1 MSFELFVARRYLTA
15 RRKQAF
21 ISVITMISVGGIAIG
36 VAALVI
42 AIALITGFQ
51 SDVQDKIL
59 GATSHV
65 MVSDLGGEGL
75 ADYEAMADKIRGLPG
90 VESASPVVYN
100 TVLITGIGESSG
112 ALVKGIDF
120 ERERPGSAW
129 LQKLES
135 GRIPDGSGPRD
146 GLLLGRELALKIGA
160 QPGDVVDIVT
170 ASSTLSPLGL
180 MPKRKRFQVTGIFNT
195 GLYEFDSS
203 TALASIAVA
212 QRLFGLEGRASYIQV
227 KLADIF
233 AAPVLGERIKAVLPP
248 VVYITTWM
256 ELNKSLFSALKLEKN
271 IMFLTITLIVIV
283 AALNIIATLI
293 LMVMEKT
300 RDIGILMAIGAT
312 PRTVNRIFF
321 YQGALIGVIG
331 TLVGVG
337 LGVVVAFNVDTVVP
351 FIENLLGFKF
361 LAKDV
366 YYISDLPSDVLL
378 SDVTTIGLVSLA
390 LSFLATLYP
399 SWRASRV
406 NPAEA
411 LRYE

>member
-1 MSFELFVARRYLTA
+1 MKFELFVARRYLTA

-21 ISVITMISVGGIAIG
+21 ISVITSISVLGIAIG

-51 SDVQDKIL
+51 GDVQEKIL

-65 MVSDLGGEGL
+65 MVSDLGGQGLAGYEGL
-75 ADYEAMADKIRGLPG
+75 AEKIRTIPG
-90 VESASPVVYN
+90 VESVTPVVYN
-100 TVLITGIGESSG
+100 TVLITGLGESSG

-120 ERERPGSAW
+120 DREKPGAAW
-129 LQKLES
+129 LQKLEA
-135 GRIPDGSGPRD
+135 GRIPEGGGPRE
-146 GLLLGRELALKIGA
+146 GLLLGREIALRIGA
-160 QPGDVVDIVT
+160 QVGDAVTIVT

-180 MPKRKRFQVTGIFNT
+180 LPKTKRFQVTGIFNT
-195 GLYEFDSS
+195 GLYEFDNS
-203 TALASIAVA
+203 TALVSIGVA

-227 KLADIF
+227 KLRDIF
-233 AAPVLGERIKAVLPP
+233 AAPAVGEKIKAALPP

-300 RDIGILMAIGAT
+300 RDIGILMAMGAT
-312 PRTVNRIFF
+312 PRSINRIFF

-331 TLVGVG
+331 TAFGVLLGLGWCALANAFELIKIPVDIYQISYVPFRLRPLDLALIVGVT
-337 LGVVVAFNVDTVVP
+337 LLISFVSTLFPARRAAKVDPVVA
-351 FIENLLGFKF
+351 LK
-361 LAKDV
+361 
-366 YYISDLPSDVLL
+366 
-378 SDVTTIGLVSLA
+378 
-390 LSFLATLYP
+390 
-399 SWRASRV
+399 
-406 NPAEA
+406 
-411 LRYE
+411 YE

>member
-21 ISVITMISVGGIAIG
+21 ISVITLISVVGIAIG

-51 SDVQDKIL
+51 GDVQDKIL

-65 MVSDLGGEGL
+65 MVSDLGGNGLEG
-75 ADYEAMADKIRGLPG
+75 YEDMAAKIRAVPG
-90 VESASPVVYN
+90 VEAVSPVVYS

-112 ALVKGIDF
+112 ALVKGLDF
-120 ERERPGSAW
+120 ERERAGSPW
-129 LQKLES
+129 LQRLEA
-135 GRIPDGSGPRD
+135 GRIPEPGGARD
-146 GLLLGRELALKIGA
+146 GLILGRELALRIGA
-160 QPGDVVDIVT
+160 QVGDTVQIVT
-170 ASSTLSPLGL
+170 ASSTLSPMGL
-180 MPKRKRFQVTGIFNT
+180 LPRRKTFEVTGLFNT

-203 TALASIAVA
+203 TALVAIGVA
-212 QRLFGLEGRASYIQV
+212 QKLFGLEGRASYIQV

-233 AAPVLGERIKAVLPP
+233 AAPAIGERIKAVLPP

-312 PRTVNRIFF
+312 PRMINRIFF
-321 YQGALIGVIG
+321 FQGALIGVIG
-331 TLVGVG
+331 TALGVFLG
-337 LGVVVAFNVDTVVP
+337 LGWCALANAFELIKIPVDIYQISYVP
-351 FIENLLGFKF
+351 FRMRPL
-361 LAKDV
+361 D
-366 YYISDLPSDVLL
+366 
-378 SDVTTIGLVSLA
+378 LA
-390 LSFLATLYP
+390 LIVGITLAHQ
-399 SWRASRV
+399 
-406 NPAEA
+406 
-411 LRYE
+411 LRLDPLPGPPRGQSGPRGGVEI

>member
-21 ISVITMISVGGIAIG
+21 ISVITLISVGGIAIG

-51 SDVQDKIL
+51 GDVQDKIL

-65 MVSDLGGEGL
+65 MVSDLGGRGLEG
-75 ADYEAMADKIRGLPG
+75 YEAMAEKIRALPG

-100 TVLITGIGESSG
+100 TVLITGVGESSG

-120 ERERPGSAW
+120 ARERQCSAW
-129 LQKLES
+129 LQRLEAGEIPAGG
-135 GRIPDGSGPRD
+135 GRHE
-146 GLLLGRELALKIGA
+146 GLLLGRELALRIGA
-160 QPGDVVDIVT
+160 QVGDVVDIVT

-180 MPKRKRFQVTGIFNT
+180 LPKRKRFEVAGIFNT

-203 TALASIAVA
+203 TALAAIDVA
-212 QRLFGLEGRASYIQV
+212 QRLFGVEGRASYIQV
-227 KLADIF
+227 KLKDIF
-233 AAPVLGERIKAVLPP
+233 AAPAIGEKIKAALPP
-248 VVYITTWM
+248 VIYITTWM
-256 ELNKSLFSALKLEKN
+256 DLNKSLFSALKLEKN

-312 PRTVNRIFF
+312 PQTINRVFF
-321 YQGALIGVIG
+321 FQGALIGVIG
-331 TLVGVG
+331 TALGVLLGLGWCALANAFKLIKIPVDIYQISYVPFRMRPFDLALIVGVT
-337 LGVVVAFNVDTVVP
+337 LLISFVSTLFPARRAAKVDPVVA
-351 FIENLLGFKF
+351 LK
-361 LAKDV
+361 
-366 YYISDLPSDVLL
+366 
-378 SDVTTIGLVSLA
+378 
-390 LSFLATLYP
+390 
-399 SWRASRV
+399 
-406 NPAEA
+406 
-411 LRYE
+411 YE

>member
-331 TLVGVG
+331 TALGVLLGLGWCALANTFELIKIPVDIYQISYVPFRMRPLDLAAIVGVT
-337 LGVVVAFNVDTVVP
+337 LLISFVSTLFPARRAAKTDPVVA
-351 FIENLLGFKF
+351 LK
-361 LAKDV
+361 
-366 YYISDLPSDVLL
+366 
-378 SDVTTIGLVSLA
+378 
-390 LSFLATLYP
+390 
-399 SWRASRV
+399 
-406 NPAEA
+406 
-411 LRYE
+411 YE

>member
-75 ADYEAMADKIRGLPG
+75 ADYEAMADRIRGLPG

-129 LQKLES
+129 LQTLES

-180 MPKRKRFQVTGIFNT
+180 MPKRKRFQVAGIFNT

-212 QRLFGLEGRASYIQV
+212 QKLFGLEGRASYIQV

-233 AAPVLGERIKAVLPP
+233 AAPALGERIKAVLPP

-300 RDIGILMAIGAT
+300 RDIGILMAMGAT
-312 PRTVNRIFF
+312 PRMVNRIFF
-321 YQGALIGVIG
+321 LQGALIGVIG
-331 TLVGVG
+331 TALGVG
-337 LGVVVAFNVDTVVP
+337 LGLGWCALANAFELIKIPVDIYQISYVPFRMRPLDLALIIGVTLLISFVSTLFPARRAAKIDPVVA
-351 FIENLLGFKF
+351 LK
-361 LAKDV
+361 
-366 YYISDLPSDVLL
+366 
-378 SDVTTIGLVSLA
+378 
-390 LSFLATLYP
+390 
-399 SWRASRV
+399 
-406 NPAEA
+406 
-411 LRYE
+411 YE

>member
-21 ISVITMISVGGIAIG
+21 ISVITLISVVGIAIG

-51 SDVQDKIL
+51 GDVQDKIL

-65 MVSDLGGEGL
+65 MVSDLGGRGLEG
-75 ADYEAMADKIRGLPG
+75 YEGMAEKIRSVPG
-90 VESASPVVYN
+90 VASVSPVVYS

-120 ERERPGSAW
+120 ERERSGSPW
-129 LQKLES
+129 LGRLEA
-135 GRIPDGSGPRD
+135 GEIPAAGGARE
-146 GLLLGRELALKIGA
+146 GLLLGRELALRIGA
-160 QPGDVVDIVT
+160 QVGDAVQIVT
-170 ASSTLSPLGL
+170 ASSTLSPIGL
-180 MPKRKRFQVTGIFNT
+180 LPKRKTFEVAGIFNT

-203 TALASIAVA
+203 TALIAIGVA
-212 QRLFGLEGRASYIQV
+212 QKLFGLEGRASYIQV
-227 KLADIF
+227 KLTDIF
-233 AAPVLGERIKAVLPP
+233 AAPKIGERIKEILPP

-256 ELNKSLFSALKLEKN
+256 DLNKSLFSALKLEKN

-312 PRTVNRIFF
+312 PQMINRVFF

-331 TLVGVG
+331 TALGVALGLGWCALANAFELIKIPVDIYQISYVPFRMRPFDLAMIVGVT
-337 LGVVVAFNVDTVVP
+337 LIISFVSTLFPARRAAKVDPVVA
-351 FIENLLGFKF
+351 LK
-361 LAKDV
+361 
-366 YYISDLPSDVLL
+366 
-378 SDVTTIGLVSLA
+378 
-390 LSFLATLYP
+390 
-399 SWRASRV
+399 
-406 NPAEA
+406 
-411 LRYE
+411 YE